1 MSRSAIPLAL
11 ATVALVAACA
21 YPATPAPA
29 PVAVAATPAPVV
41 VPAAPAQVVVVPQ
54 PAPAVVAAPAPQTVV
69 VPQPAALRPGTG
81 RVESIT
87 AIPASSGAYP
97 TSYGTIRRLGIK
109 MNDGTVQYVDS
120 EVPNVAVG
128 DRVELTANGY
138 ILHPI

>member
-1 MSRSAIPLAL
+1 MSKSAIPLAL

-21 YPATPAPA
+21 YPVTPAPA
-29 PVAVAATPAPVV
+29 PVPVAATPAPVV

-69 VPQPAALRPGTG
+69 VPQPIRPGTG

-87 AIPASSGAYP
+87 AIPASSSAYP
-97 TSYGTIRRLGIK
+97 TSYGAMKRLGIK
-109 MNDGTVQYVDS
+109 MNDGTLQYVDS
-120 EVPNVAVG
+120 EVPNVAIG